1 MIQTPESV
9 TENYTVHWN
18 ALFCPCVLN
27 RKCKRPCISNCLLYS
42 LISSGSFHSPSQST
56 AAHHTILTILNRRRK
71 MQITWQDPQRED
83 RGVISLTSEL
93 VWFTLAEVMSLLFSV
108 TLGPV
113 NWTLSPTLW
122 NVVKVCIQTFLWYW
136 KHRTNLACDFLL
148 YFKIQFILRSSFM
161 CLEQNLSS
169 RGKGIL

>member
-9 TENYTVHWN
+9 TENYTLHWN
-18 ALFCPCVLN
+18 ALFCPCLLN
-27 RKCKRPCISNCLLYS
+27 RKCKRSCISNCLSYS

-71 MQITWQDPQRED
+71 MQITWQDPQRQD

-113 NWTLSPTLW
+113 NWTLCPTLW
-122 NVVKVCIQTFLWYW
+122 NVVKVCIQTFPGVGKTEQTWHVTFYSI
-136 KHRTNLACDFLL
+136 
-148 YFKIQFILRSSFM
+148 FKY
-161 CLEQNLSS
+161 NLSWGPLSCAWNRTFPS